1 MDDQGIKTRKQIV
14 STLILLILIVITFS
28 YYLKGYTLKDL
39 QNALVNVKYSYLLL
53 GIGMMFIFISCEAVN
68 ICLILKTLKSNIPFF
83 RCFEYSNIGFYFSAI
98 TPSSSGGQPA
108 QVYYM
113 KRDKIPI
120 VESSITIFFIVYVY
134 QIAMILVGIIM
145 SLLRFSEAVYFI
157 GKLRYLFI
165 YGIVMNTGAI
175 FIFFSLMY
183 SKKLAPSI
191 ATFILKAGNKLGL
204 IKKVEETKNKFDES
218 LKSYHE
224 KAMILK
230 AHPLLFFKILFVT
243 IIQMLALNSI
253 PYLVYCSM
261 GYKAKGILDM
271 ITCQSLLTISVS
283 AVPLPGAEG
292 VTQGGFLQIFDAYF
306 PQNMLTYAM
315 LIHRVIS
322 FYIPLLL
329 SFMIYIFTHIRTT
342 KQSVRG
348 DILEGKQN

>member
-1 MDDQGIKTRKQIV
+1 MHDQGIKARKQII
-14 STLILLILIVITFS
+14 STLILLVLIVITFS
-28 YYLKGYTLKDL
+28 YYLKGYTIKDL
-39 QNALVNVKYSYLLL
+39 QSALLNVKFSYLLCGL
-53 GIGMMFIFISCEAVN
+53 GMMFIFISCEAAN
-68 ICLILKTLKSNIPFF
+68 IYLILKALNNKIPFF

-113 KRDKIPI
+113 KQDKIPI
-120 VESSITIFFIVYVY
+120 AESSITIFFIVYVY
-134 QIAMILVGIIM
+134 QITMILLGIIM
-145 SLLRFSEAVYFI
+145 ALLRFSEAIYFI
-157 GKLRYLFI
+157 SKLRYLFI
-165 YGIVMNTGAI
+165 YGMVVNIGAI

-191 ATFILKAGNKLGL
+191 VTFILKVGYKLRL
-204 IKKVEETKNKFDES
+204 IKRVDEIKNRFDKI

-230 AHPLLFFKILFVT
+230 AHPILFFKILFVT

-261 GYKAKGILDM
+261 GYKAHNILDM

-292 VTQGGFLQIFDAYF
+292 VTQGGFLQIFNTYF

-315 LIHRVIS
+315 LINRVIS
-322 FYIPLLL
+322 FYLPLLI
-329 SFMIYIFTHIRTT
+329 SFVIYITTHIRTM

-348 DILEGKQN
+348 DFLERKQN